1 VKKIGIAVLG
11 LIVVFIAVLMVNT
24 MMFSTRQVNVA
35 PIDPVGVDSQA
46 AAARLSQALQIK
58 TISHKDPAQDDLS
71 RFIAFRDFLEENY
84 PLAHQNLKQEVINDY
99 SLLYTWTGSDP
110 ALKPVLLNAHMDVVP
125 IEPGTESNWNYDAFS
140 GAIEE
145 GYIWGRGAIDMK
157 STLTAIMEA
166 VEGNLEKGF
175 SPKRT
180 VYLSMG
186 HDEELG
192 GGKGAAQIAAH
203 LKQKGIQLAY
213 TIDEGMPILDE
224 TLSPVKQK
232 TAIIGVAEKGY
243 MTLKITAKAKGGHS
257 SMPPLQTTLG
267 ILSRAI
273 VALED
278 NQMQASY
285 SGAAKL
291 LFDYLGPE
299 MPFVNKMLFAND
311 WLFESIIVG
320 QLEKIGVMN
329 AALRTTTA
337 PTVIEGG
344 VKENVLPSQA
354 HVLVNFRILP
364 GNTPDDVLAHAK
376 QVIDD
381 PAVEVTAYTAG
392 RMPSPV
398 ASVEAPGF
406 KLMQKTTGEVFK
418 DTLVAPGL
426 LIAGTDTKHFV
437 GISDNSYRHYPIVL
451 GAQDTSMI
459 HGTNERIA
467 VDAYVKMIQY
477 FARLL
482 ENISL

>member
-1 VKKIGIAVLG
+1 MKKVLKIVLG
-11 LIVVFIAVLMVNT
+11 LIVVFIAVLVVNT
-24 MMFSTRQVNVA
+24 MLFSSRQEAVD
-35 PIDPVGVDSQA
+35 PITPAVVDSQA
-46 AAARLSQALQIK
+46 AATRLSHALQIK
-58 TISHKDPAQDDLS
+58 TISHNDPTKDDTSKLIE
-71 RFIAFRDFLEENY
+71 FHGFLEKSF
-84 PLAHQNLKQEVINDY
+84 PLVHQKLQREVINEY
-99 SLLYTWTGSDP
+99 SLLYKWQGSDP
-110 ALKPVLLNAHMDVVP
+110 GLKPVLLNAHMDVVP
-125 IEPGTESNWNYDAFS
+125 VEPGTESSWTFDAFS

-166 VEGNLEKGF
+166 VEGNLRKGF

-180 VYLSMG
+180 IYLSMG

-192 GGKGAAQIAAH
+192 GANGAKQIAAH
-203 LKQKGIQLAY
+203 LKQNGVKLLY

-224 TLSPVKQK
+224 TLSPIKQK

-243 MTLKITAKAKGGHS
+243 ITLKITAKTKGGHS

-267 ILSRAI
+267 ILAKAI
-273 VALED
+273 VALEE

-285 SGAAKL
+285 SGLAKL

-299 MPFVNKMLFAND
+299 MAFTKKMLFAND
-311 WLFESIIVG
+311 WLFESVIVG
-320 QLEKIGVMN
+320 QLENIAVMN

-354 HVLVNFRILP
+354 HVLVNFRIMP

-376 QVIDD
+376 KVIDN
-381 PAVEVTAYTAG
+381 PAVEITASTAG

-398 ASVEAPGF
+398 ASVDTVGF
-406 KLMQKTTGEVFK
+406 KMMQKTTGEIFE

-426 LIAGTDTKHFV
+426 MIAGTDTKHFV
-437 GISDNSYRHYPIVL
+437 AISDNSYRHYPIVF
-451 GAQDTSMI
+451 GAQDTRLV

-477 FARLL
+477 FARLT